1 MHYAVRAMGWRSVVL
16 VMLVGIA
23 ALSVFR
29 IVRAD
34 NEGTQ
39 QQDVLRLE
47 SRMTQLEQ
55 RLYTI
60 ENSVRSVEQQARLG
74 SVSSRTVSQDELN
87 LLRSQLQTLER
98 RLGEDECGLAR
109 IDERT
114 LSPQR
119 REARKR
125 SASADPDQCRQN
137 PDAPLRLP

>member
-1 MHYAVRAMGWRSVVL
+1 MQYAGHAIGWRSAVL
-16 VMLVGIA
+16 VIVIAVA

-29 IVRAD
+29 IARAD
-34 NEGTQ
+34 NETTQ

-55 RLYTI
+55 RLYAI

-74 SVSSRTVSQDELN
+74 SVSSRSVSQDELN
-87 LLRSQLQTLER
+87 LVRSQLQLLER
-98 RLGEDECGLAR
+98 RLAEDECGLAK

-119 REARKR
+119 RKR
-125 SASADPDQCRQN
+125 SASGSTDQCRQN
-137 PDAPLRLP
+137 PDLPLSLP